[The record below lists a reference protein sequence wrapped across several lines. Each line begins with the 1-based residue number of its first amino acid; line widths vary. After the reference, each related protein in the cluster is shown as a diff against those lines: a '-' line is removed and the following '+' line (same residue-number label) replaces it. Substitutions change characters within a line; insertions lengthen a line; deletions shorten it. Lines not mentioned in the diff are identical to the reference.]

1 VPQPNQLRRQYLVN
15 ARFQL
20 RWASFIA
27 LTGAMTATLFATPL
41 CSSIDEEN
49 RLIRDSLRADKLLY
63 ETSEDMTILLL
74 NMPET
79 RQDESENIGKRFD
92 SAHKSFAQVK
102 EMKDGMIAKNES
114 QKTMIGLAVIVIAIA
129 LFGIGILVTHAV
141 AGPMYVI
148 KQHLESWGQGQT
160 PSRRPL
166 RKGDEF
172 TDVYDTLHDVLEK
185 KKGAGQAA

>member
-1 VPQPNQLRRQYLVN
+1 VAQPFRRKYLVN
-15 ARFQL
+15 ARFQV
-20 RWASFIA
+20 RWSTFIA

-41 CSSIDEEN
+41 ISAIDEEN
-49 RLIRDSLRADKLLY
+49 RLIRESLRADKLLY

-79 RQDESENIGKRFD
+79 RQEESESIGNRFD
-92 SAHKSFAQVK
+92 TAHKSFEQVEALK
-102 EMKDGMIAKNES
+102 TQMIERNEMQKGMVIGAVVIIAF
-114 QKTMIGLAVIVIAIA
+114 A

-148 KQHLESWGQGQT
+148 KSQLEAWGDGQ
-160 PSRRPL
+160 PVSRRPL

-172 TDVYDTLHDVLEK
+172 LDVYDTLHNVLEK
-185 KKGAGQAA
+185 APRVSGPVN